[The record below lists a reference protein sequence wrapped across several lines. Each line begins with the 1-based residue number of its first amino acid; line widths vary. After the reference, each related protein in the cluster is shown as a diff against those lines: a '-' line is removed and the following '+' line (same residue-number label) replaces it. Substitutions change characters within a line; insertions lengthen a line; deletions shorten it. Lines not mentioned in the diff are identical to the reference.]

1 MLKLVAIAEDDGE
14 TFDLPLLDEQ
24 DKPTK
29 NFWFLLAAELA
40 IDIYLGYAA
49 YRFFKNR
56 AARKAK

>member
-1 MLKLVAIAEDDGE
+1 MLKLVAIADDDGE
-14 TFDLPLLDEQ
+14 TFEVPLLDER

-29 NFWFLLAAELA
+29 ALWCLLAVELV

-56 AARKAK
+56 AARKAR

>member
-1 MLKLVAIAEDDGE
+1 MLKLVAIAEDEGE
-14 TFDLPLLDEQ
+14 TYEVPLLDEN
-24 DKPTK
+24 DWPTK
-29 NFWFLLAAELA
+29 MMIITGLIELA

>member
-1 MLKLVAIAEDDGE
+1 MLKLVAIADDDGE
-14 TFDLPLLDEQ
+14 TFEVPLLDER

-29 NFWFLLAAELA
+29 ALWCLLAVDLA

-56 AARKAK
+56 AERKAK